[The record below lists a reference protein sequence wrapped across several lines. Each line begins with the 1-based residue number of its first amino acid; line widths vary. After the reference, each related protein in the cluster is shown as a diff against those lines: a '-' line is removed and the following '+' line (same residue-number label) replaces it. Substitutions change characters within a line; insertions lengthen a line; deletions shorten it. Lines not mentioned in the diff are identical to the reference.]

1 MGGIQSDD
9 IGYRVR
15 RQPAVLQD
23 HNLRVGIGLPHALQL
38 RHQKRRIDQRSG
50 EAGALDDRAGL
61 VADSLRFE
69 FENHTDGASRNV
81 QGLLQRGD
89 TLPIPRIEPLD
100 LLKRHLGHVSALV
113 GGAVDGVVVQQHKMT
128 VAGRAEVDFDEIC
141 VKRAGFPNSGE
152 SVLGGVAGGSPMTD
166 AKDGGDSDLA

>member
-61 VADSLRFE
+61 VADSLHFE
-69 FENHTDGASRNV
+69 FQNHTDCASRNV
-81 QGLLQRGD
+81 QGFLQRGD
-89 TLPIPRIEPLD
+89 TLPVPRIEPLD

-113 GGAVDGVVVQQHKMT
+113 GGAVDGVVVQQHKMA
-128 VAGRAEVDFDEIC
+128 VAGCAKVDFDEIC

-152 SVLGGVAGGSPMTD
+152 GVLGGVAGGSPMTD